1 MNLRY
6 NKQKMTSKGGDE
18 VLDNRIDRIYEAERM
33 AAVKRDRLIIEQK
46 ERLAAVK
53 KQKRKLPLKRMPFC
67 RMRGRGFRRQRNL
80 LYGRFFRHDQSNE
93 KAIPDYSIV
102 RCKQSHEFACM
113 AFLYGNR
120 KNAGIRTRLFAGSG
134 SFTAKK

>member
-1 MNLRY
+1 MIFKKSLEKTMILRY

-53 KQKRKLPLKRMPFC
+53 KQYETELAEAESAAEIKIALEAEKAKQAAASEMEKAKEEAAAEADAILQDA
-67 RMRGRGFRRQRNL
+67 RQRL
-80 LYGRFFRHDQSNE
+80 PS
-93 KAIPDYSIV
+93 AA
-102 RCKQSHEFACM
+102 EFI
-113 AFLYGNR
+113 
-120 KNAGIRTRLFAGSG
+120 IREIFQA
-134 SFTAKK
+134 